1 MQVYFQNSLY
11 SQNFKS
17 VLVISSHKVC
27 LFFENALYLADVIYG
42 GKVIQKRKDFSL
54 KKTFKGGDY
63 LICIYLAKIV
73 RTNFCLLYNTNCL
86 NGKKMY

>member
-1 MQVYFQNSLY
+1 M
-11 SQNFKS
+11 
-17 VLVISSHKVC
+17 
-27 LFFENALYLADVIYG
+27 FFENALYLADVIYG

-73 RTNFCLLYNTNCL
+73 RTNLSSL
-86 NGKKMY
+86 